1 MKINLD
7 KVQSPEIVIGDVET
21 IKTGINVKDINKILY
36 MLSQGNYKQPIH
48 STIRETV
55 SNALDAQIEAGI
67 DCLEKPVIV
76 YLDNSV
82 FKVRDWGVGI
92 DDERMNI
99 IKDFGSS
106 TKENDTNSL
115 GFFGIGFYAPL
126 SLEKSFTVESIKE
139 GIKRMWIVQ
148 KSGINVQILKIDEQ
162 PSDEPTGTTITTT
175 VDRFHDF
182 YDALVETSVYFKGV
196 VFQSPYNGV
205 SNLNSVKLIEGKNFI
220 INTNTP
226 VNSFH
231 IALGQI
237 IYTINPS
244 DIGINEGDIIQDIG
258 VRFDTNE
265 GLTPTPSRENIILDE
280 STKKKILA
288 RYKEAIQEVFSY
300 YQKTENDLLS
310 ILKVDNISNIKVN
323 IKGEHFF
330 LRKREIQATCRELNI
345 DNLLDNLYDFPQ
357 ILKDDSIMFGIKIYF
372 NTCFPKVSEII
383 NGRRYTYRDTHWQ
396 VLNEK
401 IILLDRDLRNIDHA
415 FFKESYSKYFFIKHE
430 PINQLSTLLKKNI
443 LSKKNKKL
451 WREILTEIR
460 KQEEKSLSVLTKIS
474 DYDQEIK
481 EFNKSRRSSSTRKKI
496 VDRSN
501 GQIVCKVVHVLNT
514 DSKSKY
520 NFTVQLINYRQD
532 EVVKRLMV
540 YSENREDIDKL
551 VDIWTIN
558 NNIVP
563 TLVTKKDK
571 QIIEENNLRN
581 FISYEDFKSGK
592 TRFTK
597 KWVTARI
604 ILDDM
609 REANI
614 IHAFFS
620 IEGWRET
627 LIIPINTFTRN
638 QINKTSR
645 YGVFPQHIVTSVQE
659 IVAYVYNY
667 QSKKIDDRFYN
678 EVKNLYIKMG
688 LVDTAVLNQYYRV
701 KSEILPYAKYLPECH
716 NSSLVVRELF
726 GKFYMYRELRKKK
739 K

>member
-1 MKINLD
+1 MKINID
-7 KVQSPEIVIGDVET
+7 KVQFPEIVIGDVET

-55 SNALDAQIEAGI
+55 SNALDAQVEAGI
-67 DCLEKPVIV
+67 DCLEKPVVV
-76 YLDNSV
+76 YLDDTV

-139 GIKRMWIVQ
+139 GIKRMWVVQ
-148 KSGINVQILKIDEQ
+148 KSGINVQILKVDEQ

-182 YDALVETSVYFKGV
+182 YAALIKTSVYFKGV
-196 VFQSPYNGV
+196 VFQSPYEGIT
-205 SNLNSVKLIEGKNFI
+205 NLNSIKIIEGKNFI
-220 INTNTP
+220 ISTDFQLNN
-226 VNSFH
+226 FH
-231 IALGQI
+231 IVLGQVV
-237 IYTINPS
+237 YPINPS
-244 DIGINEGDIIQDIG
+244 DVGIVERDIIEKIGIKFG
-258 VRFDTNE
+258 TNE
-265 GLTPTPSRENIILDE
+265 GLIPTPSRENIILDE
-280 STKKKILA
+280 PTKEKIFT
-288 RYKEAIQEVFSY
+288 RYKEAIEEVFSY
-300 YQKTENDLLS
+300 YNKEEKDLLS
-310 ILKVDNISNIKVN
+310 ILKTSKTSDIKIN
-323 IKGEHFF
+323 IKGKDIF
-330 LRKREIQATCRELNI
+330 LRRGEIQGTCRALAI
-345 DNLLDNLYDFPQ
+345 DNLLNNLYDLPKVFKSVPMQ
-357 ILKDDSIMFGIKIYF
+357 GIANYF
-372 NTCFPKVSEII
+372 NICFRKTAEICH
-383 NGRRYTYRDTHWQ
+383 NKYYRYNDSYWTMDHGTT
-396 VLNEK
+396 
-401 IILLDRDLRNIDHA
+401 ILLDRDLKNTDLA
-415 FFKESYSKYFFIKHE
+415 FLKSLSYKIHLIKHK
-430 PINQLSTLLKKNI
+430 PIKELDTLLQRNV
-443 LSKKNKKL
+443 LSKEHKIL
-451 WREILTEIR
+451 WREILTAIR
-460 KQEEKSLSVLTKIS
+460 KEEEKSLNALKKIS

-481 EFNKSRRSSSTRKKI
+481 DFNKSRGSSSTGKK
-496 VDRSN
+496 VVNRSN
-501 GQIVCKVVHVLNT
+501 GQIVCKTAYVLS

-520 NFTVQLINYRQD
+520 NFIVQPVNYRQD
-532 EVVKRLMV
+532 EVVKKLMI

-609 REANI
+609 KESNI
-614 IHAFFS
+614 MNAFFS
-620 IEGWRET
+620 FEGWRQT
-627 LIIPINTFTRN
+627 LVLPVNRFARHRVNTN
-638 QINKTSR
+638 IKS
-645 YGVFPQHIVTSVQE
+645 GVFSQYMVNSVQE
-659 IVAYVYNY
+659 VVEYVKDY
-667 QSKKIDDRFYN
+667 QSKKIDDRLYN
-678 EVKNLYIKMG
+678 EMKMVYIKHG
-688 LVDTAVLNQYYRV
+688 LVDTAMLNQYYSI
-701 KSEILPYAKYLPECH
+701 KTKILPYAKYLVECH
-716 NSSLVVRELF
+716 NSSFVVQELF
-726 GKFYMYRELRKKK
+726 EKFYTYRELRKKK